1 MKTIVHVI
9 TGLND
14 GGAEAA
20 LYRLCTH
27 DKSNHHHVISLMDGG
42 KYGPMLEARGISVSC
57 INMPRGKLTL
67 GGAWQLR
74 GEIKRNFP
82 DVVQTWMYH
91 ADLMGGVAAR
101 LAGVRNIVWGIHHTT
116 LVSGESSRATIMVMK
131 LCARLSRIVPRRI
144 ICCAEKARDVHAE
157 KGYDRSRMRVVPN
170 GHDVTIFRPDLKA
183 RYQIR
188 NELELPDNLP
198 VIGFVARFDPQ
209 KDHKNLLQAL
219 GNLKAKGLAPICLL
233 VGTNMNEA
241 NRDLTAMIHDL
252 GLNDQVKLLG
262 LRNDI
267 PAIMNALDLH
277 VMSSAFGEAFPNVLC
292 EAMAC
297 GTPCVTTDV
306 GDASLIVGE
315 TGWVV
320 PPRDRVALAKAIAQ
334 ALDKRHTPDWKDRRD
349 QANDRINANF
359 TIGGMV
365 DNYNLVW
372 NT

>member
-1 MKTIVHVI
+1 
-9 TGLND
+9 
-14 GGAEAA
+14 
-20 LYRLCTH
+20 
-27 DKSNHHHVISLMDGG
+27 
-42 KYGPMLEARGISVSC
+42 
-57 INMPRGKLTL
+57 
-67 GGAWQLR
+67 
-74 GEIKRNFP
+74 
-82 DVVQTWMYH
+82 
-91 ADLMGGVAAR
+91 
-101 LAGVRNIVWGIHHTT
+101 
-116 LVSGESSRATIMVMK
+116 
-131 LCARLSRIVPRRI
+131 
-144 ICCAEKARDVHAE
+144 
-157 KGYDRSRMRVVPN
+157 
-170 GHDVTIFRPDLKA
+170 
-183 RYQIR
+183 
-188 NELELPDNLP
+188 
-198 VIGFVARFDPQ
+198 
-209 KDHKNLLQAL
+209 
-219 GNLKAKGLAPICLL
+219 
-233 VGTNMNEA
+233 MNEA